1 MVFTWLRRGASGP
14 AAGQRPGTV
23 AAVAALILGLGVCG
37 AVAAAPPAL
46 ASGCTVKDGTHT
58 YTDLQAA
65 VSAAHRGDTLTVA
78 GTCASV
84 PRGDGSAVTIR
95 VSLTI
100 DGARGATVKPKPSG
114 AGRVFEIATGA
125 TVTLHGLTIIG
136 GGGDISRG
144 GGILN
149 SGNLTVSDAT
159 VTGNTQTVDGAG
171 IYNGRGA
178 TLTLTGSTVSDD
190 DTSGGNGG
198 GIYNNQGRLTIT
210 GSTVQGDKAGNGT
223 STGTG
228 DGGGIYNYAG
238 RLAITGST
246 VEQNAATVDGGGLYN
261 ASASL
266 SDGGLVTLTGGTF
279 VNDSAVYGN
288 GGGIYNDGDVT
299 LAGTTVTQNGA
310 DSGSG
315 HGGGVYNAPDWNLI
329 AANSTVS
336 GNTAEFGGGVYN
348 DGTSGNPG
356 FASLSKSTVSGNE
369 AEQAGGGLGNEGDM
383 ELTNSTVS
391 NNSDVGH
398 GGGIFDDAGTTL
410 SLANV
415 TVSDNTAFDGGGLY
429 NDGALTTAGTII
441 AKDSASSAGPDCDE
455 LPAGTVTD
463 RGYNLIGTT
472 SGCFTTIRTD
482 ITNTAVVLG
491 PLRSNGG
498 PTQTL
503 LPLAGS
509 PAINAIPA
517 AICESA
523 EFLGSRHPT
532 DQRGVSR
539 PQGGACEIGSVE
551 VAAPVITKFS
561 PASGKPGTKVTLTG
575 KHFKGTDGV
584 TAVYFAGFSADFTI
598 VSATTIIA
606 TVPSRAR
613 TGRVAV
619 TAAGGS
625 FTTTATFKV
634 T

>member
-1 MVFTWLRRGASGP
+1 MALTWLRRGAGKP
-14 AAGQRPGTV
+14 AAGQRPGAVAV
-23 AAVAALILGLGVCG
+23 AAVVTLGLGVCG
-37 AVAAAPPAL
+37 AVATATPAL
-46 ASGCTVKDGTHT
+46 ASGCAVMDGTHT
-58 YTDLQAA
+58 YSHLQAA
-65 VSAAHRGDTLTVA
+65 VSAAHRGDTLKVT
-78 GTCASV
+78 GTCAGA
-84 PRGDGSAVTIR
+84 PGGNGSAFTIR
-95 VSLTI
+95 ISLTI
-100 DGARGATVKPKPSG
+100 DGAGGATVEPKPSE
-114 AGRVFEIATGA
+114 AGRVFEIAAGA
-125 TVTLHGLTIIG
+125 TVTLHGLKITG
-136 GGGDISRG
+136 GGGDIPSG

-149 SGNLTVSDAT
+149 FGKLTVSDAT
-159 VTGNTQTVDGAG
+159 VTGNTQTIDGAG
-171 IYNGRGA
+171 IYNGSGA
-178 TLTLTGSTVSDD
+178 TLTLTGTTVSDD
-190 DTSGGNGG
+190 TSTGDGG
-198 GIYNNQGRLTIT
+198 GIYNEGRLTLT

-238 RLAITGST
+238 TVTLTGST
-246 VEQNAATVDGGGLYN
+246 VEENAATVDGGGLYN
-261 ASASL
+261 ASVSL
-266 SDGGLVTLTGGTF
+266 SQGGLVTLTGDTF
-279 VNDSAVYGN
+279 VNDEAVFGD
-288 GGGIYNDGDVT
+288 GGGIYNDANVT
-299 LAGTTVTQNGA
+299 LAGTTVTANDA

-356 FASLSKSTVSGNE
+356 FASLRDSTVSGNE

-383 ELTNSTVS
+383 GLTNSTVS
-391 NNSDVGH
+391 NNFDVGN
-398 GGGIFDDAGTTL
+398 GGGIFSDAGTTL
-410 SLANV
+410 ILANV
-415 TVSDNTAFDGGGLY
+415 TVSDNTGYDGGGLY

-441 AKDSASSAGPDCDE
+441 AGDSASHTGQDCDE
-455 LPAGTVTD
+455 ISGGTVTD
-463 RGYNLIGTT
+463 YGYNLIGTT
-472 SGCFTTIRTD
+472 AGCFTTMSTD
-482 ITNTAVVLG
+482 ITNTAAVLG

-517 AICESA
+517 ATCESA
-523 EFLGSRHPT
+523 GFLDSRHPT

-539 PQGGACEIGSVE
+539 PQGGRCEIGSVE

-561 PASGKPGTKVTLTG
+561 PASGKRGTLVTLTG

-598 VSATTIIA
+598 VSATKITA
-606 TVPSRAR
+606 RVPSRAT
-613 TGRVAV
+613 TGRIKV

-625 FTTTATFKV
+625 FTTTAKFKV